1 MFSATHE
8 HAYGDTG
15 GCHGKELL
23 AHCLPRRAAKEV
35 RETFCEAIANPAR
48 TMGGGE
54 GTKGKWHLHPSPN
67 AIDDESAPKSC
78 VRIDEESSHW
88 GIFPMG

>member
-15 GCHGKELL
+15 GGATARSYSLIASLGAQRKKFVK
-23 AHCLPRRAAKEV
+23 RFAKQSL
-35 RETFCEAIANPAR
+35 IPP
-48 TMGGGE
+48 GPWGE